1 MYAQRMMIDPQY
13 PYPRQR
19 FMSRPPVGHGSQHI
33 PQYNMQVCSESL
45 SSSISFSPLKFVN
58 SHLEGC
64 LKWFSFLFFYQ
75 GSHINGPHLGPRYP
89 IGPDGQPLQPPHQ
102 QHSYPGPTHGPSLGP
117 RPMTL
122 QPGGFCAPPPEGNMY
137 PSQQHPEGQSMQPM
151 GNRYPR
157 PGVPMHSSYPP
168 YGPHSMNVPRMWPPM
183 NHHGQPT
190 PGGPMMQEQSA
201 TSQHQYNSNMIH
213 PPHSTG
219 YAMTNGQ
226 YRMPSISS
234 QSPIGQRP
242 PGAPQVTRPHLASML
257 DSPEMIA
264 LQQLLASSSHHVE
277 NFQPTP
283 QSGGNVL
290 ASAALSSPE
299 NQLIGPVRDGA
310 ADIKHTPISPK
321 GKSWHSLPYF
331 GITLLLSINWFKH
344 ILKHCCISW
353 QVQVQN
359 LVINHQLEKMPSLK
373 LIAVLIPIL
382 QKNLSNLL

>member
-1 MYAQRMMIDPQY
+1 
-13 PYPRQR
+13 
-19 FMSRPPVGHGSQHI
+19 
-33 PQYNMQVCSESL
+33 
-45 SSSISFSPLKFVN
+45 
-58 SHLEGC
+58 
-64 LKWFSFLFFYQ
+64 
-75 GSHINGPHLGPRYP
+75 
-89 IGPDGQPLQPPHQ
+89 
-102 QHSYPGPTHGPSLGP
+102 
-117 RPMTL
+117 MTL

-201 TSQHQYNSNMIH
+201 TSQHPYNNNMIH

-226 YRMPSISS
+226 YRMPSVSS

-242 PGAPQVTRPHLASML
+242 PGAPQVSRPHLASML

-264 LQQLLASSSHHVE
+264 LQQLSASLSHRVE

-283 QSGGNVL
+283 QSGGN
-290 ASAALSSPE
+290 ASDALSSPE
-299 NQLIGPVRDGA
+299 NQLIRPVRDGA
-310 ADIKHTPISPK
+310 ADIQHTPVSPK
-321 GKSWHSLPYF
+321 GKSWYSLPYF
-331 GITLLLSINWFKH
+331 GITLLLSI
-344 ILKHCCISW
+344 
-353 QVQVQN
+353 
-359 LVINHQLEKMPSLK
+359 KMGCAPAM
-373 LIAVLIPIL
+373 I
-382 QKNLSNLL
+382 